1 MLPSKDLTGKT
12 IEITIWNNMWY
23 SRVVT
28 ISAGQLNNF
37 GNRFEAGKL
46 YYFNMSSSGAG
57 SMVYSPTR
65 SIGGVKWATGSSM
78 RPTICN
84 LDVVEICPVERGA
97 IRRYHVVL
105 AQLADGRY
113 VIHRVV
119 RVVRSGGGDG
129 GLVFVLMGDANLVQ
143 REMYG
148 YENIIGRVRV
158 GGGFFLG
165 FLRPLRLAVAVVLKY
180 KLKFLKS

>member
-1 MLPSKDLTGKT
+1 
-12 IEITIWNNMWY
+12 MWY

-119 RVVRSGGGDG
+119 RVVVIGNQKCSIFG
-129 GLVFVLMGDANLVQ
+129 NLACSNFGNSP
-143 REMYG
+143 YTIFG
-148 YENIIGRVRV
+148 NKSAATVRQI
-158 GGGFFLG
+158 
-165 FLRPLRLAVAVVLKY
+165 
-180 KLKFLKS
+180 